1 MNRKKKNKFK
11 PVYFCGLAFLTRK
24 GGKRMIQFQNEH
36 LTVFQSALYQT
47 TCAVIQSEKA
57 VILIDPNWLPQEIEI
72 INAYIAGIIE
82 GRQLFIIFTHSDF
95 DHIIA
100 AGAFPNA
107 IKIASKAFV
116 EQPNKAAILEE
127 IQQFDAQ
134 YYVERLYPIIYPTID
149 LVIDEDAQQL
159 VLGDITCTFYLAPG
173 HTDDGIFIA
182 IDSLKLMLAGDY
194 LSDVEFP
201 FLTDFQ
207 AYLTTLQKAQM
218 IVEQYEIQL
227 LVPGHGKTTASSS
240 EIMERIK
247 ESRRYLQQLQQGIDQ
262 EQHLKARYLFY
273 RSLKDL
279 HELNKKQAP

>member
-1 MNRKKKNKFK
+1 
-11 PVYFCGLAFLTRK
+11 
-24 GGKRMIQFQNEH
+24 MIQFQNEH
-36 LTVFQSALYQT
+36 LTVFQSVLYQT
-47 TCAVIQSEKA
+47 TCAVIRSEKA
-57 VILIDPNWLPQEIEI
+57 VILIDPNWLPQEIEAIQAYVAHI
-72 INAYIAGIIE
+72 IGD
-82 GRQLFIIFTHSDF
+82 RQLYIIFTHSDF

-100 AGAFPNA
+100 AGAFPNS
-107 IKIASKAFV
+107 IKIASKAFA

-134 YYVERLYPIIYPTID
+134 YYVERSYPIIYPTID
-149 LVIDEDAQQL
+149 LIIDEDAQQL
-159 VLGDITCTFYLAPG
+159 ILGDITCTFYLAPG
-173 HTDDGIFIA
+173 HTDDGIFIV

-227 LVPGHGKTTASSS
+227 LVPGHGKTTASSA

-247 ESRRYLQQLQQGIDQ
+247 ESRRYLQQLEQGIDQ
-262 EQHLKARYLFY
+262 EPYLKARYPFY
-273 RSLKDL
+273 LSLKAM